1 MKRLGISL
9 VAPLAILGVLLG
21 VRFRW
26 DESVASGAKV
36 AASSRTAPTHGRAF
50 EIPGTQIA
58 SPEDTDE
65 TRPLTDQIP
74 APVAKALSNRWHTPI
89 GLTAT
94 DLNEVSEATILAQ
107 LEKQTSP
114 SNRTAIVSILAAIGG
129 DQSAKRLISMTTDEF
144 TGQVLAEADR
154 VAMVNTAFALG
165 AISIRSP
172 IAKNF
177 LLTAASESFWSQN
190 RSWYVNL
197 QNPES
202 ETYMDLWLART
213 CLKAIGSGGHEETHE
228 IVQRILNQPIGE
240 QQKWADSIV
249 DAMFYLDRSK
259 TRNGPHLPESGE
271 DVVTDFIRWTKT
283 DHGKRWANWNPS
295 TPTGEPIPK
304 P

>member
-1 MKRLGISL
+1 MNFSKIAATAAAVLMFLTIGIS
-9 VAPLAILGVLLG
+9 IS
-21 VRFRW
+21 RRI
-26 DESVASGAKV
+26 ESTRLRGPD
-36 AASSRTAPTHGRAF
+36 RTAVQGESISHLPQETSVTTPPKAESGHTPVTF
-50 EIPGTQIA
+50 STQI
-58 SPEDTDE
+58 SS
-65 TRPLTDQIP
+65 
-74 APVAKALSNRWHTPI
+74 ALSNSWRIPVGI
-89 GLTAT
+89 ERK
-94 DLNEVSEATILAQ
+94 DLESVDEATILAQ

-129 DQSAKRLISMTTDEF
+129 DQSAKRLILMATDEF

-228 IVQRILNQPIGE
+228 IVQRILNLPIGE

-259 TRNGPHLPESGE
+259 NRNGPHLPESGE

-295 TPTGEPIPK
+295 TPNGEPIPK